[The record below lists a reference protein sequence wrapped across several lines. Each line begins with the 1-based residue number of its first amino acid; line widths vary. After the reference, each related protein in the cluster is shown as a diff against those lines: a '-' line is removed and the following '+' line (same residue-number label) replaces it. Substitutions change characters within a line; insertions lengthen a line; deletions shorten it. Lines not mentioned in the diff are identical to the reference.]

1 MSEYKLTTG
10 TSIIRLSDG
19 AYIPNDPTNRDYQ
32 EYLTWMAVGN
42 TADPAQTAE
51 EIKQQ
56 KIDDLN
62 AEYQPQ
68 FQALKDPLIAALARN
83 DTATMNEIKTDY
95 ATLLTE
101 YNTKMEAITNE

>member
-1 MSEYKLTTG
+1 MADYKLTTG
-10 TSIIRLSDG
+10 ISITRTLDN
-19 AYIPNDPTNRDYQ
+19 AHIPADLANRDYQ
-32 EYLTWMAVGN
+32 EYLAWIAEGN

-68 FQALKDPLIAALARN
+68 FQALKDSLIAALARN
-83 DTATMNEIKTDY
+83 DTAIMDEIKDDY
-95 ATLLTE
+95 TTLQTE
-101 YNTKMEAITNE
+101 YNTEMEVITNG